1 MCDSSAQYEGTNSF
15 AIGSCVVL
23 VLLVH
28 PNHIVCLGSWDSL
41 TCRLPATPSCLGIV
55 CLEWFICAHGD
66 KFSCCLAAI
75 QVAWVCHFKTLINR
89 AGKAFWDGHKKTTL
103 RWFLWLAC
111 GLLYSLV
118 RSFCNLSRCISMW
131 VRSGPASLQCSRI

>member
-1 MCDSSAQYEGTNSF
+1 MCHSSAQYEGTNSS

-23 VLLVH
+23 VLLLH
-28 PNHIVCLGSWDSL
+28 PYHIVCLGSWDSL
-41 TCRLPATPSCLGIV
+41 TCHLPATPSCLGIV
-55 CLEWFICAHGD
+55 HLEWFICAHGD

-89 AGKAFWDGHKKTTL
+89 VGKAFCYGHKNHPAVV
-103 RWFLWLAC
+103 LWLAC

-118 RSFCNLSRCISMW
+118 RSFCNLSRCISM
-131 VRSGPASLQCSRI
+131 